1 MQTDQIIRTSAPPAE
16 AGPAGSSPSGS
27 ATAANAPS
35 TTTAAATAAPPASA
49 AARVPGNAVADAVS
63 IEATAATNQFLTFV
77 LGDEEYGVDILRV
90 QEIKGWERATA
101 IPNTPDYI
109 CGVMNL
115 RGAVVPVVD
124 LRRRFALDSTDY
136 LSTTVVIVVKV
147 EGDGMRTMGFVV
159 DAVSDVYNVATE
171 HIQPAP
177 DFGARVDT
185 KYIRGLAVVDDK
197 LVILLDLDRLIG
209 LDAAFAAADAAAEQ
223 RIYESGVAG

>member
-1 MQTDQIIRTSAPPAE
+1 MQTDQISRNSTRPADTATAGMSTSAGHRPT
-16 AGPAGSSPSGS
+16 
-27 ATAANAPS
+27 ATTS
-35 TTTAAATAAPPASA
+35 PASNV
-49 AARVPGNAVADAVS
+49 RSNAVADRSTADRS
-63 IEATAATNQFLTFV
+63 TAADGGTTTNQFLTFV
-77 LGDEEYGVDILRV
+77 LGEEEYGVDILRV

-124 LRRRFALDSTDY
+124 LRRRFALESTEY

-147 EGDGMRTMGFVV
+147 EDDGMRTMGFVV

-185 KYIRGLAVVDDK
+185 KFIRGLAVVDDK
-197 LVILLDLDRLIG
+197 MVILLDLDRLIG
-209 LDAAFAAADAAAEQ
+209 LDAAFAAADDQ
-223 RIYESGVAG
+223 RIYESGASGRTE

>member
-1 MQTDQIIRTSAPPAE
+1 MQTDQILRTSAPPVD
-16 AGPAGSSPSGS
+16 
-27 ATAANAPS
+27 
-35 TTTAAATAAPPASA
+35 AATAAPTPGGATPGGA
-49 AARVPGNAVADAVS
+49 TAPIARAPGNVVAD
-63 IEATAATNQFLTFV
+63 ATAATGAADAAGATKQFLTFV
-77 LGDEEYGVDILRV
+77 LGEEEYGVDILRV

-109 CGVMNL
+109 RGVMNL

-124 LRRRFALDSTDY
+124 LRRRFALDSTEY

-147 EGDGMRTMGFVV
+147 EGDGARTMGFVV

-197 LVILLDLDRLIG
+197 MVILLDLDRLIG
-209 LDAAFAAADAAAEQ
+209 LDAAFAAADAAADQ
-223 RIYESGVAG
+223 RIYESGATG